1 MDAIVVAALG
11 SGLSCHADI
20 RWRIPFIAHFDP
32 MAARR
37 SAGLLIYR
45 QPEGILQV
53 FLVHPGG
60 PFWRKRDEG
69 AWSVPKGELTEGE
82 DGLQAAQREFREE
95 TGLAVEGT
103 FQRLRPI
110 RQAGGKIVEAW
121 AIAADCDAGSIRSN
135 VFSME
140 WPPGSGRTQ
149 SFPEV
154 DRAGWFELAEARRK
168 IIAGQIP
175 LLDELAALVGHAKV

>member
-1 MDAIVVAALG
+1 MNAMMVAALG
-11 SGLSCHADI
+11 TGLSCHAVI
-20 RWRIPFIAHFDP
+20 RWRSPFIAYFDP

-60 PFWRKRDEG
+60 PFWRNRDEG
-69 AWSVPKGELTEGE
+69 AWSVPKGELADGE
-82 DGLQAAQREFREE
+82 DGLAAAQREFQEE

-103 FQRLRPI
+103 FQRLRPV

-121 AIAADCDAGSIRSN
+121 AVAADFDAGSARSN

-140 WPPGSGRTQ
+140 WPPRSGRMQ
-149 SFPEV
+149 LFPEV
-154 DRAGWFELAEARRK
+154 DRSGWFELAEARRK
-168 IIAGQIP
+168 IVAGQIP
-175 LLDELAALVGHAKV
+175 LLDELAVLLGHAKD